1 VGIISI
7 VGSGQLARMLIQA
20 AIPLGVRCQVVADR
34 QDDAT
39 LGLAACVP
47 LASFTPP
54 PVGAPPLVTFEHEL
68 TPMAEVQA
76 LAASAV
82 LRPSAA
88 VMALANKARQRVALA
103 SAGLPVPRF
112 EVVGTTGEI
121 RTFAGGNW
129 PVVVKF
135 AEGGYDGRGVF
146 VVDGDAALGEL
157 EPVLEGRELVV
168 EHCVPIER
176 EIAVLVVRRPS
187 GETAV
192 YPVVETVQR
201 DGMCREVIAPA
212 PIDAAI
218 AARAQQIGVAVAET
232 VGSVGILAIEMFV
245 VGGDVLINELAPRV
259 HNSGHFS
266 IEGAVTSQFEN
277 HLRAVLDWPLG
288 DTALRSPWSVMVNVV
303 GSAAGDPAERMAAAL
318 AIPGVH
324 VHLYGKSWRPGRK
337 LGHVTV
343 CGDELDEVRR
353 RAHAAVVALGGE
365 LMW

>member
-1 VGIISI
+1 MSVGATLAI

-20 AIPLGVRCQVVADR
+20 AIPLGVTCRVVAAE
-34 QDDAT
+34 QDEAT
-39 LGLAACVP
+39 RSLAPCVP
-47 LASFTPP
+47 ISAPFPP
-54 PVGAPPLVTFEHEL
+54 GEVVTFEHEL
-68 TPMAEVQA
+68 TPHDEVVA
-76 LAASAV
+76 LEARAT
-82 LRPSAA
+82 LRPGAA

-103 SAGLPVPRF
+103 AAGLPVPRF
-112 EVVGTTGEI
+112 EVVRGIAEI
-121 RTFAGGNW
+121 VAFAGADAW

-146 VVDGDAALGEL
+146 VVEGEAALREL
-157 EPVLEGRELVV
+157 APVLEGRELVV
-168 EHCVPIER
+168 EECVPIER
-176 EIAVLVVRRPS
+176 EVAVLVVRRPS
-187 GETAV
+187 GETVV

-212 PIDAAI
+212 PIDEAVS
-218 AARAQQIGVAVAET
+218 ARAQAIGRAVAQT

-245 VGGDVLINELAPRV
+245 SGGEVLVNELAPRV

-288 DTALRSPWSVMVNVV
+288 QVALRAPWSVMVNIV
-303 GSAAGDPAERMAAAL
+303 GSAAGDPAQRLAAAL

-324 VHLYGKSWRPGRK
+324 VHLYGKTWRPGRK

-343 CGDELDEVRR
+343 CGDDLADARR

-365 LMW
+365 PMG